1 MNGMETRIFNMMTVH
16 GRKREPDLS
25 WMDLHK
31 LKAYRDADSD
41 PTDTGS
47 SSIIGSGSHVAMCR
61 AESNVMHRSAS
72 EVSGSQGEPVG
83 VTRWQSRSGAGAA
96 IGQGPTGV
104 ATATLTRSG
113 AENASDQHPI
123 VVAPATVVGSNAST
137 TRSMSTPST
146 PATPASPYRALG
158 SAGDSES

>member
-1 MNGMETRIFNMMTVH
+1 MIHLKKIHRADMNGLETKIFNMMKVH
-16 GRKREPDLS
+16 ARKREPDLS

-72 EVSGSQGEPVG
+72 EVSGTQGGPLD
-83 VTRWQSRSGAGAA
+83 TTHWQSRSGAGAA
-96 IGQGPTGV
+96 SGQGPTGA
-104 ATATLTRSG
+104 ATA
-113 AENASDQHPI
+113 ND
-123 VVAPATVVGSNAST
+123 AST
-137 TRSMSTPST
+137 TGSMGTPSNPTT
-146 PATPASPYRALG
+146 PAPPYRARG